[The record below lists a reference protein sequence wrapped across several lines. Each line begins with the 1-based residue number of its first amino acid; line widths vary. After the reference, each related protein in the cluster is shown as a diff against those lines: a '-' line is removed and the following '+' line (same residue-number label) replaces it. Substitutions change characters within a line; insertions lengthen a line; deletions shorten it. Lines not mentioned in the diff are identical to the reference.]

1 MIIIDNLDKLVKSV
15 DLIRIS
21 ITKTSE
27 IANKIVLID
36 LSSKKE
42 IRLLVK

>member
-1 MIIIDNLDKLVKSV
+1 MILSDNFDKLEKSV
-15 DLIRIS
+15 DLKRIS
-21 ITKTSE
+21 ITKTSD
-27 IANKIVLID
+27 IASKIVLID